1 MMMAEVNQ
9 LIQYVTNSQGECIGV
24 VIPLAVW
31 EQLMPFLQALMNAE
45 IDDQEPK
52 ENILADLQESIRQ
65 ARRGETFPLSELW
78 DGIDE

>member
-9 LIQYVTNSQGECIGV
+9 LIQYVTNSQGERISIV
-24 VIPLAVW
+24 VPLAVW

-78 DGIDE
+78 DITV